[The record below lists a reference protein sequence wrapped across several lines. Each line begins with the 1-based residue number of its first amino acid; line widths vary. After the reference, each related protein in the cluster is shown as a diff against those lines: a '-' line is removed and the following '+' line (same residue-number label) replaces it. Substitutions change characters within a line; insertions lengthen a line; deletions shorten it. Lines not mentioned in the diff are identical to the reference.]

1 MSKEALFYSIDLHL
15 IRVLDTVL
23 LERSVSRTATRLG
36 MYQPALSAALKPLRS
51 LAGGPILVRAGASM
65 VPTDAGLRM
74 LEPSASILRAAGML
88 FGDAKGFEPVSS
100 QATFRSA
107 ASDYLDPLF
116 LPQLV
121 AQIKSQAPHCQK

>member
-74 LEPSASILRAAGML
+74 LEPSASILRATDMH
-88 FGDAKGFEPVSS
+88 FSDAKGFEPVSS
-100 QATFRSA
+100 QTTFRLA
-107 ASDYLDPLF
+107 AGD
-116 LPQLV
+116 
-121 AQIKSQAPHCQK
+121 